1 MRAAV
6 ITFPG
11 SNCDYDCY
19 KAINDVLGEEAE
31 FVWHRATGDAPTGGA
46 ASGAPASGI
55 GAQTEAES
63 PRGQGERR
71 SLERGP
77 LAGYDL
83 IVLPGGF
90 SYGDYLRAGA
100 IARFSP
106 IMEDVIEAAHAGVL
120 VLGICNGF
128 QVLCEAGLLPGAL
141 VRNRDLKFLGR
152 DTQVRVENTGTV
164 YTRRYEPGQLLTLP
178 LAHGE
183 GNYQAEDGTLD
194 RLEAEGRVVFRYVDE
209 SGEPSKQGN
218 PNGSARHIAGIINEA
233 GNVLGMMPHPERMV
247 ETLLGG
253 TDGLPLF
260 ESICEELDSTVSRS
274 AAGRAGA

>member
-19 KAINDVLGEEAE
+19 KAITEPLGEEAY
-31 FVWHRATGDAPTGGA
+31 FVWHRETDLGDP
-46 ASGAPASGI
+46 
-55 GAQTEAES
+55 
-63 PRGQGERR
+63 
-71 SLERGP
+71 
-77 LAGYDL
+77 DL
-83 IVLPGGF
+83 VVLPGGF

-106 IMEDVIEAAHAGVL
+106 VMESVTRLAREGRP

-128 QVLCEAGLLPGAL
+128 QILCEAGLLPGAL

-152 DTQVRVENTGTV
+152 DVRVRVERTDTM
-164 YTRRYEPGQLLTLP
+164 YTRSYDDGQVLRLP

-183 GNYQAEDGTLD
+183 GNYVADSDTLR
-194 RLEAEGRVVFRYVDE
+194 RLEDERRVVFRYVDAR
-209 SGEPSKQGN
+209 GEASDAAN
-218 PNGSARHIAGIINEA
+218 PNGSMNNIAGIMNEA
-233 GNVLGMMPHPERMV
+233 GNVLGLMPHPERVV
-247 ETLLGG
+247 EGLLSG

-260 ESICEELDSTVSRS
+260 ESIRDHVHGRG
-274 AAGRAGA
+274 AALVGEGVTG